1 MLDESP
7 PEIRVA
13 GKWVRDVIWARSNPP
28 GAGAGSMD
36 AGLELMAKWPDSLP
50 MLDESPLEIGVAGEW
65 VRDVILVRSKLRG
78 AGVDSEIL
86 VNMGPEKMA
95 KGDASEV

>member
-1 MLDESP
+1 M
-7 PEIRVA
+7 
-13 GKWVRDVIWARSNPP
+13 RDIVWARSKPP

-36 AGLELMAKWPDSLP
+36 GGLESMAKWLDSLP
-50 MLDESPLEIGVAGEW
+50 MLDESPPEIGLAGEW

-78 AGVDSEIL
+78 AGTDSEML
-86 VNMGPEKMA
+86 VDVGPETVA